1 MKRIIY
7 IIFLFSVY
15 NNINAQS
22 TAFSHEI
29 DVYRFI
35 HPMVKIWGISDDGK
49 IAYTID
55 GQQLQEIEFVVY
67 DMVEHRFL
75 CDIQVSFPISVFPR
89 SGVAYELNEEVR
101 LMVEN
106 NYSRQLSDFIEKT
119 GFKNF
124 EFDIKFMNFPI
135 VRGDAK
141 YPVTRS
147 VVYGRYQEIVDTYTI
162 KIGEEEVAQIKPEYD
177 SGHISLCGYF
187 INANDNS
194 VIIVVLETSY
204 YSQDDQY
211 RFIRVML

>member
-1 MKRIIY
+1 MRKTIL
-7 IIFLFSVY
+7 IIFLFSIY

-29 DVYRFI
+29 DPYRFI
-35 HPMVKIWGISDDGK
+35 HPMVKVWGISDDGK

-55 GQQLQEIEFVVY
+55 KQQFYEIQFVVY
-67 DMVEHRFL
+67 DMVEHKFL
-75 CDIQVSFPISVFPR
+75 CNVQVPFPR
-89 SGVAYELNEEVR
+89 SEAAYELNEEVR
-101 LMVEN
+101 LMLEN
-106 NYSRQLSDFIEKT
+106 NYFHLMSNFFEKR
-119 GFKNF
+119 GFKNLD
-124 EFDIKFMNFPI
+124 FDINFMNFPI
-135 VRGDAK
+135 VRGDTK

-162 KIGEEEVAQIKPEYD
+162 KIGEEEVVQIKPEYD

-187 INANDNS
+187 INTNDNS

-204 YSQDDQY
+204 YSHDDQY